1 MVLAQVTTLLS
12 GEHGEQGVH
21 VAINCSSLSITDGGM
36 LAQIEGALRL
46 ARVDPAQLVVEVT
59 ETAAISDMARA
70 QAFCAGVQAFGCAVA
85 LDDFG
90 AGFGSFQY
98 LKHLPFQY
106 LKIDGDFIR
115 GLPASSKDQL
125 VVKAL
130 VDLARGMGKQT
141 IAEYVEDMATVE
153 LWRGLR
159 PGFRGGC
166 STPGCAARLAS
177 GRAPIWAEGIAFASR
192 RPTCGR

>member
-1 MVLAQVTTLLS
+1 
-12 GEHGEQGVH
+12 
-21 VAINCSSLSITDGGM
+21 M
-36 LAQIEGALRL
+36 LAEIEQAVTR
-46 ARVDPAQLVVEVT
+46 ARVDPAQLVIEVT

-70 QAFCAGVQAFGCAVA
+70 QAFCTGVQALGCAVA

-115 GLPASSKDQL
+115 GLPASAKDQL

-130 VDLARGMGKQT
+130 VELARGMGKQT
-141 IAEYVEDMATVE
+141 IAEYVEDAATME
-153 LWRGLR
+153 LLR
-159 PGFRGGC
+159 DYGVDYAQGFEV
-166 STPGCAARLAS
+166 
-177 GRAPIWAEGIAFASR
+177 GRPHPVLPLTA
-192 RPTCGR
+192 